1 MSSSSAATLLGL
13 SYLAVP
19 HGDCI
24 SLLSLA
30 MSTLDIR
37 TAESLLNH
45 GAPDSIL
52 DLGGRGALEYALDAT
67 RLQSTNAAD
76 LDSAVKLLVRHGVD
90 INAFRSRSRRQA
102 CAVEELVASW
112 ERRYTSG
119 QLIDYPEALGSE
131 ALSGASIGMTALMY
145 TIYFGNQHRSLAHCV
160 EVLCNNG
167 AKVNVLDKSG
177 TSAFTLA
184 FICLEEGREKFHIER
199 ILLDYSD

>member
-1 MSSSSAATLLGL
+1 M
-13 SYLAVP
+13 
-19 HGDCI
+19 

-30 MSTLDIR
+30 ASTLDIR

-45 GAPDSIL
+45 GAL
-52 DLGGRGALEYALDAT
+52 DTVLYPVGRGALAHALDAT
-67 RLQSTNAAD
+67 CSQSVNEAD
-76 LDSAVKLLVRHGVD
+76 LDSFVGLLVRHGVD
-90 INAFRSRSRRQA
+90 INALSSSGVVLPYRSDNN
-102 CAVEELVASW
+102 VATW
-112 ERRYTSG
+112 MHNY
-119 QLIDYPEALGSE
+119 
-131 ALSGASIGMTALMY
+131 LSGMLLVPSLNGSVALIINSYQGTRGTTALMY
-145 TIYFGNQHRSLAHCV
+145 TISRRGDPTSLAHCV